1 MMEKLKTNEL
11 PLGLDQTFRNDLID
25 NFETIQDG
33 VDNQNQILIKE
44 IETHLGG
51 VRLQDQNEVSQARID
66 KDGKNYET
74 LKSRIDDT
82 QSTAETSLEEER
94 KTKTEV
100 ESARTNN
107 NSKTYESL
115 KKRLDEQEND
125 LTNNMNYKIS
135 QISSIPETFS
145 SLVDLK
151 NSYPNGRTGIF
162 VTADTGHKYIW
173 ANNVWND
180 AGVYQS
186 VGIADSSVGLDK
198 LADMAIKTTF
208 VPSRDGA
215 PQLDSHSLVLDF
227 NAKSD
232 YPFILTNE
240 DHIVQIPLGSQV
252 VIDFSTSSVVS
263 ILANRKTG
271 VVTAHGKGTDV
282 ISDGNIIIGYFRMA
296 NGQIIVSGAISDS
309 LMIDNVPNKNY
320 FVGSG
325 QITLTSSAYGVPNF
339 NSKTMSVD
347 FLSKSDSQAIITKGR
362 VNYMVPAGLIA
373 QPTGSIIQ
381 NGGRSFKLWYNVSNS
396 SAWVTSYG
404 DKPTDSSLLLGQFF
418 VSGGVIRSS
427 INMTVDGHFPDE
439 EFFSFT
445 PSHNGNPFYDVKTN
459 TLDFNCYSDNAY
471 VRYNGVNKQIP
482 IKYYINVPE
491 LIAGS
496 TARILYN
503 PIDNVFSTTGW
514 QASIPVG
521 YIQVASIRLT
531 RTSGAISQG
540 AFEIDYL
547 GNHGNNGYTKQ
558 SKYIKQIAHR
568 GFNVSAP
575 EQSKLAYTMASTY
588 GINEWEGDIQFT
600 SDNVPVLWHD
610 NNVKGYAADSKGNI
624 VTTDLNISDTTY
636 ADLIKYDFGY
646 SKSPKYKDT
655 SILSVEEMFK
665 LARIYDANIHL
676 EFKNNYDDAK
686 IKNLVNLVNKYG
698 IEKNL
703 SWQSFN
709 STYFSRVVKLLPKVP
724 LEFLT
729 MLNDDNEVTR
739 LLADMNSFKSDGREL
754 IASADWY
761 NASVD
766 RVNRVT
772 DSGYK
777 IYIWTVDDV
786 NSVNKF
792 ADCLV
797 SGFMTNGNVDVN
809 GTIRK
814 RLMS

>member
-1 MMEKLKTNEL
+1 MEKLITNL
-11 PLGLDQTFRNDLID
+11 DPNLGATLREQLGD
-25 NFETIQDG
+25 NFQKIQNG
-33 VDNQNQILIKE
+33 VDGQSDSLNKQILDM
-44 IETHLGG
+44 LGD
-51 VRLQDQNEVSQARID
+51 VPLQDKDEVTQARVD
-66 KDGKNYET
+66 SSGKAYSTLKGRLDSQQSSADTALKEERAIGLEVEEARSGSSGET
-74 LKSRIDDT
+74 FDDLKSRLDSQESKIDNRIDNKL
-82 QSTAETSLEEER
+82 A
-94 KTKTEV
+94 
-100 ESARTNN
+100 
-107 NSKTYESL
+107 
-115 KKRLDEQEND
+115 
-125 LTNNMNYKIS
+125 
-135 QISSIPETFS
+135 QISSVPETFANLS
-145 SLVDLK
+145 ALK
-151 NSYPNGRTGIF
+151 NAYPNGRTGIF

-186 VGIADSSVGLDK
+186 VGVADSSMGLDK
-198 LADMAIKTTF
+198 LTGMAIRTTF

-215 PQLDSHSLVLDF
+215 PNLDSHSLILDF
-227 NAKSD
+227 NAKTD

-240 DHIVQIPLGSQV
+240 DHIVQIPLKSQL

-263 ILANRKTG
+263 VLANRKTG
-271 VVTAHGKGTDV
+271 VVTAHGKGTDI
-282 ISDGNIIIGYFRMA
+282 ISDGNIIIGYLRMT
-296 NGQIIVSGAISDS
+296 NGQIIVSGAISDT

-320 FVGSG
+320 FVGSEK
-325 QITLTSSAYGVPNF
+325 ITLTPSAYGVPNYD
-339 NSKTMSVD
+339 SKTMSVD
-347 FLSKSDSQAIITKGR
+347 FLSKSDSQVVITKGR
-362 VNYMVPAGLIA
+362 VNYMVPAGLVA

-381 NGGRSFKLWYNVSNS
+381 NGGRSFKLWYNISTSV
-396 SAWVTSYG
+396 AWVTSYAEN
-404 DKPTDSSLLLGQFF
+404 PTDSSLLLGQFF
-418 VSGGVIRSS
+418 VSGGVIRST

-459 TLDFNCYSDNAY
+459 TLDFNCYSDQAY

-482 IKYYINVPE
+482 LKYYINVPE

-503 PIDNVFSTTGW
+503 PMTNTFATTGW

-610 NNVKGYAADSKGNI
+610 NNVKGYAADSNGNI

-636 ADLIKYDFGY
+636 AEIITYDFGY
-646 SKSPKYKDT
+646 SKSPKYKGT
-655 SILSVEEMFK
+655 PILSVEELFK
-665 LARIYDANIHL
+665 LARIYDANMHL
-676 EFKNNYDDAK
+676 EFKNDYDDDK
-686 IKNLVNLVNKYG
+686 IQNLVNLVNKYG

-709 STYFSRVVKLLPKVP
+709 STYFSKVVKLLPKVP

-729 MLNDDNEVTR
+729 MLNDDNEVSR
-739 LLADMNSFKSDGREL
+739 LLADMDSFKSDGRNL
-754 IASADWY
+754 IASADSY
-761 NASVD
+761 NSSVD

-772 DSGYK
+772 DYGYQV
-777 IYIWTVDDV
+777 YIWTVDDV
-786 NSVNKF
+786 DTVNKF

-814 RLMS
+814 QLMS

>member
-1 MMEKLKTNEL
+1 MKVTWTDGDVMTS
-11 PLGLDQTFRNDLID
+11 DLM
-25 NFETIQDG
+25 NKMT
-33 VDNQNQILIKE
+33 
-44 IETHLGG
+44 
-51 VRLQDQNEVSQARID
+51 
-66 KDGKNYET
+66 
-74 LKSRIDDT
+74 
-82 QSTAETSLEEER
+82 
-94 KTKTEV
+94 
-100 ESARTNN
+100 
-107 NSKTYESL
+107 
-115 KKRLDEQEND
+115 DEQ
-125 LTNNMNYKIS
+125 
-135 QISSIPETFS
+135 
-145 SLVDLK
+145 
-151 NSYPNGRTGIF
+151 TGLFI
-162 VTADTGHKYIW
+162 
-173 ANNVWND
+173 
-180 AGVYQS
+180 
-186 VGIADSSVGLDK
+186 
-198 LADMAIKTTF
+198 
-208 VPSRDGA
+208 PSRDGM
-215 PQLDSHSLVLDF
+215 PKLNTGTLELDF
-227 NAKSD
+227 NAVSD
-232 YPFILTNE
+232 YPFIVTNLE
-240 DHIVQIPLGSQV
+240 KIVQIPLNSK
-252 VIDFSTSSVVS
+252 ITINFDTSSVIS
-263 ILANRKTG
+263 ICIDTTTG
-271 VVTAHGKGTDV
+271 KPSFRAKGTDIV
-282 ISDGNIIIGYFRMA
+282 NDGTVVVGYMRKTA
-296 NGQIIVSGAISDS
+296 QQIIVSGSLSNALMVDGISYFDYS
-309 LMIDNVPNKNY
+309 SGGSPITFGYSPN
-320 FVGSG
+320 
-325 QITLTSSAYGVPNF
+325 GVPDF
-339 NSKTMSVD
+339 NSKTFEINMNSVTGGQPYVVYNGKTT
-347 FLSKSDSQAIITKGR
+347 LIPVGSKA
-362 VNYMVPAGLIA
+362 VPV
-373 QPTGSIIQ
+373 GSLPQ
-381 NGGRSFKLWYNVSNS
+381 NGGRSIKLWIDLGDNKLYTTTYAERPNNNSQLISTIFVSN
-396 SAWVTSYG
+396 G
-404 DKPTDSSLLLGQFF
+404 I
-418 VSGGVIRSS
+418 IRST

-459 TLDFNCYSDNAY
+459 TLDFNCYSDQAY

-482 IKYYINVPE
+482 LKYYINVPE
-491 LIAGS
+491 FIAGS

-514 QASIPVG
+514 QASIPAG

-568 GFNVSAP
+568 GFNVNAP
-575 EQSKLAYTMASTY
+575 EHSKLAYTMASTY

-610 NNVKGYAADSKGNI
+610 NNVKGYAVDSNGNT

-636 ADLIKYDFGY
+636 AELIKYDFGY
-646 SKSPKYKDT
+646 SKSPKYKGT
-655 SILSVEEMFK
+655 TILSVEEMFK
-665 LARIYDANIHL
+665 LARIYDANMHL
-676 EFKNNYDDAK
+676 EFKNDYDDAK
-686 IKNLVNLVNKYG
+686 IQNLVNLVNKYG

-709 STYFSRVVKLLPKVP
+709 STYFSRVVNLLPKVP

-739 LLADMNSFKSDGREL
+739 LLADMDSFKSDGREL

-797 SGFMTNGNVDVN
+797 SGFLTNGNVDVN

-814 RLMS
+814 QLMS

>member
-1 MMEKLKTNEL
+1 MEKLITNL
-11 PLGLDQTFRNDLID
+11 DPNLGATLREQLGA
-25 NFETIQDG
+25 NFQKIQNG
-33 VDNQNQILIKE
+33 VDGQSDSLNKQILDM
-44 IETHLGG
+44 LGD
-51 VRLQDQNEVSQARID
+51 VPLQDKDEVTQARVD
-66 KDGKNYET
+66 LSGKAYSTLKGRLDSQQSSADTALKEERAIGLEVEEARSDSSGET
-74 LKSRIDDT
+74 FDDLKSRLDSQESKIDNRIDNKL
-82 QSTAETSLEEER
+82 A
-94 KTKTEV
+94 
-100 ESARTNN
+100 
-107 NSKTYESL
+107 
-115 KKRLDEQEND
+115 
-125 LTNNMNYKIS
+125 
-135 QISSIPETFS
+135 QISSVPETFTN
-145 SLVDLK
+145 LDALK
-151 NSYPNGRTGIF
+151 NAYPNGRTGIF

-186 VGIADSSVGLDK
+186 VGIADSSVGFDK
-198 LADMAIKTTF
+198 LTDMAINTTF

-271 VVTAHGKGTDV
+271 VVTVHGKGTDV
-282 ISDGNIIIGYFRMA
+282 ISDGNIIIGYFRMT
-296 NGQIIVSGAISDS
+296 NGQIIVSGAISDT

-320 FVGSG
+320 FVGSE
-325 QITLTSSAYGVPNF
+325 QITLTPSAYGVPNF

-347 FLSKSDSQAIITKGR
+347 FLSKSDSQVVITKGR
-362 VNYMVPAGLIA
+362 VNYMVSAGLIA

-381 NGGRSFKLWYNVSNS
+381 NGGRSFKLWYNISNS
-396 SAWVTSYG
+396 LAWVTSYG

-459 TLDFNCYSDNAY
+459 TLDFNCYSDQAY

-482 IKYYINVPE
+482 LKYYINVPE

-610 NNVKGYAADSKGNI
+610 NNVKGYAVDSNGNI
-624 VTTDLNISDTTY
+624 VTTDLNISDTAY
-636 ADLIKYDFGY
+636 AELIMYDFGY
-646 SKSPKYKDT
+646 SKSPKYKGT
-655 SILSVEEMFK
+655 TILSVEEMFK
-665 LARIYDANIHL
+665 LARIYDANMHL
-676 EFKNNYDDAK
+676 EFKNDYDDAK
-686 IKNLVNLVNKYG
+686 IQNLVNLVNKYG

-739 LLADMNSFKSDGREL
+739 LLTDMDSFKSDGRNL
-754 IASADWY
+754 IASADSY
-761 NASVD
+761 NSSVD

-772 DSGYK
+772 DYGYQ

-786 NSVNKF
+786 NTVNKF

>member
-1 MMEKLKTNEL
+1 MEKLITNL
-11 PLGLDQTFRNDLID
+11 DPNLGATLREQLGD
-25 NFETIQDG
+25 NFQKIQNG
-33 VDNQNQILIKE
+33 VDGQTDGLNKQILNM
-44 IETHLGG
+44 LGD
-51 VRLQDQNEVSQARID
+51 VPLQDKDEVTQARID
-66 KDGKNYET
+66 VSGEAYLTLKGRLDSQQSTADTALKEERAIGLEVGEARSDSSGET
-74 LKSRIDDT
+74 FDDLKSRLDSQESKIDNRIDNKL
-82 QSTAETSLEEER
+82 A
-94 KTKTEV
+94 
-100 ESARTNN
+100 
-107 NSKTYESL
+107 
-115 KKRLDEQEND
+115 
-125 LTNNMNYKIS
+125 
-135 QISSIPETFS
+135 QISSVPETFS
-145 SLVDLK
+145 NLTALK
-151 NSYPNGRTGIF
+151 SAYPNGRTGIF

-173 ANNVWND
+173 TNNGWND

-186 VGIADSSVGLDK
+186 VGVADSSMGLDK
-198 LADMAIKTTF
+198 LTDMAIRTTF

-263 ILANRKTG
+263 VLANRKTG
-271 VVTAHGKGTDV
+271 VVTAHGKGTDI
-282 ISDGNIIIGYFRMA
+282 ISDGNIIIGYFRMT
-296 NGQIIVSGAISDS
+296 NGQIIVSGAISDT

-320 FVGSG
+320 FVGSE
-325 QITLTSSAYGVPNF
+325 QATLTPSAYGVPNYD
-339 NSKTMSVD
+339 SKTMSVD
-347 FLSKSDSQAIITKGR
+347 FLSKSDSQVVITKGR
-362 VNYMVPAGLIA
+362 VNYMIPAGLVA

-381 NGGRSFKLWYNVSNS
+381 NGGRSFKLWYNISTSV
-396 SAWVTSYG
+396 AWVTSYG
-404 DKPTDSSLLLGQFF
+404 DKPADSSLLLGQFF
-418 VSGGVIRSS
+418 VSGGIIRSS

-459 TLDFNCYSDNAY
+459 TLDFNCYSDQAY
-471 VRYNGVNKQIP
+471 VRYNSVNKQIP
-482 IKYYINVPE
+482 LKYYINVPE

-503 PIDNVFSTTGW
+503 PIDNVFATTGW

-610 NNVKGYAADSKGNI
+610 NNVKGYAADSNGNI

-636 ADLIKYDFGY
+636 AELIKYDFGY
-646 SKSPKYKDT
+646 SKSPKYKGT
-655 SILSVEEMFK
+655 PILSVEELFK
-665 LARIYDANIHL
+665 LARIYDANMHL
-676 EFKNNYDDAK
+676 EFKNDYDDDK
-686 IKNLVNLVNKYG
+686 IQNLVNLVNKYG

-709 STYFSRVVKLLPKVP
+709 STYFLKVVKLLPKVP

-729 MLNDDNEVTR
+729 MLNDDNEVNR
-739 LLADMNSFKSDGREL
+739 LLADMDSFKSDGRNL
-754 IASADWY
+754 IASADSY
-761 NASVD
+761 NSSVD

-772 DSGYK
+772 DYGYQV
-777 IYIWTVDDV
+777 YIWTVDDV
-786 NSVNKF
+786 DTVNKF

-814 RLMS
+814 QLMS

>member
-1 MMEKLKTNEL
+1 MQLLVVMWLLLPKHPRNKEKKYMAYQKTNWQNGMVISSDSLNHLE
-11 PLGLDQTFRNDLID
+11 
-25 NFETIQDG
+25 DG
-33 VDNQNQILIKE
+33 V
-44 IETHLGG
+44 
-51 VRLQDQNEVSQARID
+51 S
-66 KDGKNYET
+66 
-74 LKSRIDDT
+74 
-82 QSTAETSLEEER
+82 
-94 KTKTEV
+94 
-100 ESARTNN
+100 N
-107 NSKTYESL
+107 NS
-115 KKRLDEQEND
+115 LDND
-125 LTNNMNYKIS
+125 ALNYKLS
-135 QISSIPETFS
+135 QIGALPETFS
-145 SLVDLK
+145 NLTELQSK
-151 NSYPNGRTGIF
+151 YPTGKTGIF
-162 VTADTGHKYIW
+162 VTEDTGHEYIW
-173 ANNVWND
+173 FNNTWTD

-186 VGIADSSVGLDK
+186 VGIADRSIDLNKISGQALSPVFIPSADGDPTLSS
-198 LADMAIKTTF
+198 KT
-208 VPSRDGA
+208 
-215 PQLDSHSLVLDF
+215 LMLDF
-227 NAKSD
+227 NAVKD
-232 YPFILTNE
+232 R
-240 DHIVQIPLGSQV
+240 PLIRVKNDAATQLKIGSQLKLDFSASSLISIGVDIQSGEVTQSPRAVDLLDANKV
-252 VIDFSTSSVVS
+252 VI
-263 ILANRKTG
+263 
-271 VVTAHGKGTDV
+271 
-282 ISDGNIIIGYFRMA
+282 GYIRNS
-296 NGQIIVSGAISDS
+296 NGLHVSGPLAQCIV
-309 LMIDNVPNKNY
+309 IDGHYLHDELSINTGIFLSP
-320 FVGSG
+320 
-325 QITLTSSAYGVPNF
+325 SANGVPNF
-339 NSKTMSVD
+339 DSKTMLVD
-347 FLSKSDSQAIITKGR
+347 FLSTSDSQAVIAKGR

-381 NGGRSFKLWYNVSNS
+381 NGGRSFKLWYNIKTSK
-396 SAWVTSYG
+396 AWVTSYG
-404 DKPTDSSLLLGQFF
+404 ETPTDDSLLLATFF
-418 VSGGVIRSS
+418 TSNGVIRSS

-459 TLDFNCYSDNAY
+459 TLDFNCYSDQAY

-482 IKYYINVPE
+482 LKYYINVPE

-514 QASIPVG
+514 QTSIPVG

-610 NNVKGYAADSKGNI
+610 NNVKGYAVDSNGNT

-636 ADLIKYDFGY
+636 AELITYDFGY
-646 SKSPKYKDT
+646 SKSPKYKGT
-655 SILSVEEMFK
+655 PILSVEEMFK
-665 LARIYDANIHL
+665 LARIYDANMHL
-676 EFKNNYDDAK
+676 EFKNDYGDDK
-686 IKNLVNLVNKYG
+686 IQNLVNLVNKYG

-709 STYFSRVVKLLPKVP
+709 STYFQKVVKLLPKIP

-729 MLNDDNEVTR
+729 MLNDDNEVSR
-739 LLADMNSFKSDGREL
+739 LLTDMDSFRSDGRNL
-754 IASADWY
+754 IASADSY
-761 NASVD
+761 NSSVD

-772 DSGYK
+772 DYGYQ

-786 NSVNKF
+786 NTVNKF
-792 ADCLV
+792 ANCLV

-814 RLMS
+814 QLMS

>member
-1 MMEKLKTNEL
+1 MEKLITNL
-11 PLGLDQTFRNDLID
+11 DPNLGATLREQLGD
-25 NFETIQDG
+25 NFQKIQNGIDG
-33 VDNQNQILIKE
+33 QSDSLNKQILDM
-44 IETHLGG
+44 LGD
-51 VRLQDQNEVSQARID
+51 VPLQDKDEVTQARVD
-66 KDGKNYET
+66 SSGKAYSTLKGRLDSQQSSADTALKEERAIGLEVEEARSDSSGET
-74 LKSRIDDT
+74 FDDLKSRLNSQESKIDNRIDNKL
-82 QSTAETSLEEER
+82 A
-94 KTKTEV
+94 
-100 ESARTNN
+100 
-107 NSKTYESL
+107 
-115 KKRLDEQEND
+115 
-125 LTNNMNYKIS
+125 
-135 QISSIPETFS
+135 QISSVPETFAN
-145 SLVDLK
+145 LAALK
-151 NSYPNGRTGIF
+151 NAYPNGRTGIF

-186 VGIADSSVGLDK
+186 VGIADSSVGLNQ
-198 LADMAIKTTF
+198 LTDMAIKTTF
-208 VPSRDGA
+208 VPSRDGV
-215 PQLDSHSLVLDF
+215 PQLDSSSLVLDF
-227 NAKSD
+227 NAKND

-271 VVTAHGKGTDV
+271 VVTVHKIGTDI
-282 ISDGNIIIGYFRMA
+282 ISDGNIIIGYLRMTTD
-296 NGQIIVSGAISDS
+296 GQIIVSGPLSNALMVDGIS
-309 LMIDNVPNKNY
+309 Y
-320 FVGSG
+320 FDYSSGGSPIIFG
-325 QITLTSSAYGVPNF
+325 YSPSGVPDF
-339 NSKTMSVD
+339 NSKTFEIEMNSV
-347 FLSKSDSQAIITKGR
+347 TG
-362 VNYMVPAGLIA
+362 A
-373 QPTGSIIQ
+373 QPYVVYNGKTTLIPVGSKAIPVGGLPQ
-381 NGGRSFKLWYNVSNS
+381 NGGRSIKLWIDLGDNNLYTTTYAERPNNNSQLISTIFISN
-396 SAWVTSYG
+396 G
-404 DKPTDSSLLLGQFF
+404 I
-418 VSGGVIRSS
+418 IRST

-459 TLDFNCYSDNAY
+459 TLDFNCYSDQAY

-482 IKYYINVPE
+482 LKYYINVPE

-514 QASIPVG
+514 QASIPAG

-610 NNVKGYAADSKGNI
+610 NNVKGYAADSNGNI

-646 SKSPKYKDT
+646 SKSPKYKGT
-655 SILSVEEMFK
+655 TILSVEEMFK
-665 LARIYDANIHL
+665 LARIYDVNMHL
-676 EFKNNYDDAK
+676 EFKNDYDDAK
-686 IKNLVNLVNKYG
+686 IQNLVNLVNKYG

-709 STYFSRVVKLLPKVP
+709 STYFQKVVKLLPKIP

-739 LLADMNSFKSDGREL
+739 LLADMDSFKTDGRNL

-772 DSGYK
+772 DYGYK

-786 NSVNKF
+786 NAVNKF

-814 RLMS
+814 QLMS